1 MFTFKPL
8 DITDFK
14 QLFIWL
20 QEPHVKMYWDTEI
33 EYTYE
38 MIYDKY
44 YPRII
49 SGIPKMFIIK
59 YESNIIGYIQSYIE
73 DDLVKYNLT
82 EAATGIDVYIGNI
95 NYLHKGYGST
105 IVSEFIEKV
114 VFIDNSINIVIIDPE
129 VENIIAQKAYY
140 KAGFRHIKT
149 MYSDIEKKDQY
160 LMKLVRLP
168 KKL

>member
-8 DITDFK
+8 EITDFK

-49 SGIPKMFIIK
+49 SGLPKMFIVK
-59 YESNIIGYIQSYIE
+59 YNNDIIGYIQSYIE
-73 DDLVKYNLT
+73 EDFIKYDLDEV
-82 EAATGIDVYIGNI
+82 AIGIDVYIGNI
-95 NYLHKGYGST
+95 NYLHKGHGST
-105 IVSEFIEKV
+105 IVSEFIEKE
-114 VFIDNSINIVIIDPE
+114 VFIDNSINTVIIDPE
-129 VENIIAQKAYY
+129 VDNVIAQKAYY
-140 KAGFRHIKT
+140 KAGFRYIKT
-149 MYSDIEKKDQY
+149 MYSDIEKREQY
-160 LMKLVRLP
+160 LMKLVRP
-168 KKL
+168 SKKL